1 MSQPLLKDSRPN
13 SFDGERSDEDRD
25 FEKGQYTER
34 VGSGHIA
41 TMSFLTHSDLTLSGL
56 LS

>member
-34 VGSGHIA
+34 VGSRHIA